1 MYIKKCSHVAHGLK
15 TRMLRLFPCRREA
28 LREEQGWRADWL
40 SKPMPDQLAVA
51 KPYHEWKAW
60 KASGAGCV
68 T

>member
-15 TRMLRLFPCRREA
+15 TRMSRLFPCRREA

-40 SKPMPDQLAVA
+40 STLLPDQLAVTEG
-51 KPYHEWKAW
+51 HNEWNAW
-60 KASGAGCV
+60 KASGAGRV